1 VLTEVQFLNAKVVSP
16 YEYRQISD
24 IKVGFMPRGLDLAY
38 VEELAEILRE
48 GGKFYDNISVF
59 EDGELIDGLH
69 RLEAYKKANLL
80 TILVQVW
87 KCPKE
92 NRTALKIHLNSAHG
106 KQLSRK
112 EKQESYFNLIQE
124 NPEITDEQAAK
135 VFAVTERT
143 IRNWK
148 PEALKQK
155 RLSQEEVKKIQDLKE
170 QGKTNTEIAKELEVE
185 EGAIRH
191 HIRKL
196 ESFPI
201 YDPNSPIPGT
211 SSPEPVEPSNVI
223 KAPIEFKKPPVQ
235 KEVHVDPDYPDD
247 DDEDEEDLDIEAPDE
262 DKKVYTVVKK
272 EPTLRDEW
280 KITME
285 AILRISERADKL
297 RSHLHEIVLP
307 GEFELVL
314 CGSLQKA
321 QNFLSYLRE
330 FVPEDTTI
338 PNERR

>member
-1 VLTEVQFLNAKVVSP
+1 MLTEVPFLKAKVVSP

-24 IKVGFMPRGLDLAY
+24 IKVGFMPRSLDTAY
-38 VEELAEILRE
+38 VNELYEILSD
-48 GGKFYDNISVF
+48 GGKFYDNIAIF

-69 RLEAYKKANLL
+69 RLEAYKRTSIL
-80 TILVQVW
+80 TTLVQVW

-106 KQLSRK
+106 KQLSRR

-124 NPEITDEQAAK
+124 NPEITDDQAAK

-155 RLSQEEVKKIQDLKE
+155 RLSNEEVQKIQELKE
-170 QGKTNTEIAKELEVE
+170 EGKTNTEIAKELEVE

-196 ESFPI
+196 ENFPI
-201 YDPNSPIPGT
+201 YDPNSPTPGA
-211 SSPEPVEPSNVI
+211 SSPEPTEPSNI
-223 KAPIEFKKPPVQ
+223 IPSPVQ
-235 KEVHVDPDYPDD
+235 FQRPEPVDDSEED
-247 DDEDEEDLDIEAPDE
+247 DEEDLDIEAPDE